1 MHFASVSVITSGPAI
16 GHGIQIDQTTLE
28 LVASLGNEASPVK
41 VYPDHEET
49 VTDLIGAMKNFR
61 VEGDQ
66 VKADL
71 DLIAEHPLCN
81 YYARILEI
89 FPETLGFSIS
99 WEGSVEQIG
108 EDQVCRPACILSVD
122 LVSRPAANPGGVF
135 SARTVPKKAAAKPI
149 ISQATQQAL
158 AGGSV
163 DSAAEVTMPENDA
176 SANAPVVEELIAKA
190 LAPVMEAVKALNDK
204 LDAFIAEDPEQDK
217 QMIDEALKNSGDLS
231 AKLDEVTAKLSV
243 LEEAGR
249 GAQALD
255 AAPAAGDVVAQFSA
269 LASDKDKAAFA
280 MAHPELRK
288 LLK

>member
-1 MHFASVSVITSGPAI
+1 MKFDSVSVITAGPAL
-16 GHGIQIDQTTLE
+16 GHGIQIDATTLSM
-28 LVASLGNEASPVK
+28 VAGLGNDASPVK
-41 VYPDHEET
+41 VFPDHEET
-49 VTDLIGAMKNFR
+49 VRDLIGAMKNFR

-71 DLIAEHPLCN
+71 ELIAEHPLSN
-81 YYARILEI
+81 YYSRILEI

-99 WEGSVEQIG
+99 WEGSLEQVG
-108 EDQVCRPACILSVD
+108 EDQICRPSSILSVD
-122 LVSRPAANPGGVF
+122 LVSRAAANPGGVF
-135 SARTVPKKAAAKPI
+135 SARSVPRKAAAKPI

-158 AGGSV
+158 EGGSV
-163 DSAAEVTMPENDA
+163 DSGVEVTMPENDA
-176 SANAPVVEELIAKA
+176 SSNAPAVEELIANA
-190 LAPVMEAVKALNDK
+190 MAPVMEAVKALNDK

-255 AAPAAGDVVAQFSA
+255 AAPEAGDIVAQFGA
-269 LASDKDKAAFA
+269 LQTDKEKAAFA
-280 MAHPELRK
+280 LAHPELRK